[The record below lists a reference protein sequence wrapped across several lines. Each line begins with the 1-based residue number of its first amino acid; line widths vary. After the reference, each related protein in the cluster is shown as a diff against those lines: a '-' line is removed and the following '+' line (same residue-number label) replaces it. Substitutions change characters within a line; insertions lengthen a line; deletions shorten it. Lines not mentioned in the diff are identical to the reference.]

1 MYSFLATGSRR
12 RDRQV
17 SRLLKIVIFVL
28 VIALAGVTFSYV
40 RIMNVERQTSEAI
53 SARAISEASEAQSAV
68 YRLTQSSGANTSTL
82 LATVRSHIYAMQ
94 SLNMLASN
102 IYGPGTTVV
111 NSALLDAAIST
122 LNDCDTRLQAG
133 LILTDLYTALRDDV
147 DQIVAAFVG
156 TF

>member
-1 MYSFLATGSRR
+1 MYSFQTGGSRR

-17 SRLLKIVIFVL
+17 TRLLRIIIFIL

-53 SARAISEASEAQSAV
+53 SSRAISEANEAQSAV

-82 LATVRSHIYAMQ
+82 LAIIRSHVYALQ
-94 SLNMLASN
+94 SLNALAAN

-111 NSALLDAAIST
+111 DGALLEDAIST
-122 LNDCDTRLQAG
+122 INDCDVRLQAG
-133 LILTDLYTALRDDV
+133 LILTDLYTALRDDI
-147 DQIVAAFVG
+147 DQIVAVFAG
-156 TF
+156 TI